1 MYLLRNNTVIIELGG
16 HQISDS
22 TLKNMKEELD
32 LNDKEVEEYIQSI
45 ADGEVRRFIER
56 FED

>member
-22 TLKNMKEELD
+22 TLKNMKEELG

-45 ADGEVRRFIER
+45 ADGEVRRFVER

>member
-1 MYLLRNNTVIIELGG
+1 MYLLRDNTIIIELGG

-45 ADGEVRRFIER
+45 ADGEVRSFVER

>member
-45 ADGEVRRFIER
+45 ADGEVRRFVER